1 MFPPCPTAFILAIAR
16 SDQVLRDSSP
26 GPICKMAF
34 ISFLIQGLLVKYL
47 IYLSKQ
53 TKHFIKLQL
62 MWLEVYFAFIN
73 EKKIN
78 ISNMKIGTKICL
90 SNVTL
95 PMPLEDRDNISCLSF
110 TETISTQE
118 T

>member
-1 MFPPCPTAFILAIAR
+1 
-16 SDQVLRDSSP
+16 
-26 GPICKMAF
+26 
-34 ISFLIQGLLVKYL
+34 
-47 IYLSKQ
+47 
-53 TKHFIKLQL
+53 
-62 MWLEVYFAFIN
+62 MWLKVYFAFIN

-78 ISNMKIGTKICL
+78 ISNMKIWTKICL